1 MFYKWG
7 VITSDYPQK
16 SPRVAHVCR
25 ICVITYVHKYEDYMC
40 AVVGLLQCKVCGH
53 AAISFNSELSLVS
66 MTEA

>member
-25 ICVITYVHKYEDYMC
+25 IYVITYVHKYEDYMC
-40 AVVGLLQCKVCGH
+40 AVVGLCNVKCAGTLPFR
-53 AAISFNSELSLVS
+53 STLNFPLFP
-66 MTEA
+66 